1 MTKETVGESILDKIG
16 NTPLIKIEKLT
27 QGLKNV
33 EIYAKAEWLNPGG
46 SVKDRPA
53 LRIIETAEKKGKL
66 TKNKSGNQ
74 PRGNHPPIIL
84 DSSSG
89 NMAIAYGMI
98 GAIKGYRV
106 EMILPENASEERKK
120 VLRTYGVKLTFTNP
134 AEGTDGAIRYV
145 HQLYEKNPDKYFFAD
160 QYNNK
165 ANPLAHYK
173 TTGKEIIKQTK
184 GRITHFVV
192 GIGTSGTIMGAGKRL
207 KEFNPNIKL
216 IAVEPEHALHG
227 IEGLKYM
234 GSAIVPSIYNEN
246 FLDAK
251 IPIKTE
257 DAYEYARKLA
267 LVEGLLVGESSGA
280 AIWASIHLAKQ
291 LEEKG
296 EKAVIVTVFPDRG
309 DRYFSTPLWCP
320 IEEVVRGW

>member
-1 MTKETVGESILDKIG
+1 MANESIGESILEKIG
-16 NTPLIKIEKLT
+16 NTPLIKIEKLA

-66 TKNKSGNQ
+66 TKNKSGDY
-74 PRGNHPPIIL
+74 PIVL

-120 VLRTYGVKLTFTNP
+120 VLRTYGVKLTFTSP
-134 AEGTDGAIRYV
+134 QEGTDGAIRYV

-173 TTGKEIIKQTK
+173 TTGKEIIKQTEGK
-184 GRITHFVV
+184 ITHFIA

-216 IAVEPEHALHG
+216 VAIEPEHALHG

-234 GSAIVPSIYNEN
+234 GSAIVPSIYDEK
-246 FLDAK
+246 FLDSK
-251 IPIKTE
+251 MPIKTE

-280 AIWASIHLAKQ
+280 AIWAALYLAKQ

-320 IEEVVRGW
+320 IEEVVRRW

>member
-1 MTKETVGESILDKIG
+1 MTKESIGESILKKIG

-53 LRIIETAEKKGKL
+53 LRIIETAEKEGKL
-66 TKNKSGNQ
+66 TKNKGGNH
-74 PRGNHPPIIL
+74 PRGNHPIIL

-134 AEGTDGAIRYV
+134 QEGTDGAIRYV
-145 HQLYEKNPDKYFFAD
+145 HQLYEKSPDKYFFAD

-165 ANPLAHYK
+165 FNPLAHYK

-184 GRITHFVV
+184 GKVTHFVA

-234 GSAIVPSIYNEN
+234 GSAIVPSIYNEKI
-246 FLDAK
+246 FDDK

-280 AIWASIHLAKQ
+280 AIWACLHLAKQ
-291 LEEKG
+291 LEDKNEP
-296 EKAVIVTVFPDRG
+296 AVIVTVFPDRG

>member
-1 MTKETVGESILDKIG
+1 MGKDAIGESILDKIG
-16 NTPLIKIEKLT
+16 NTPLIRIEKLT

-53 LRIIETAEKKGKL
+53 LGIIETAEKEGKL
-66 TKNKSGNQ
+66 TKEK
-74 PRGNHPPIIL
+74 RGDCPIIL

-120 VLRTYGVKLTFTNP
+120 VLRTYGVKLTFTDP
-134 AEGTDGAIRYV
+134 AEGIDGAIRYV

-184 GRITHFVV
+184 GKITHFVV

-207 KEFNPNIKL
+207 KEFNPKIKL
-216 IAVEPEHALHG
+216 IAVEPEDAHHG

-234 GSAIVPSIYNEN
+234 GSAIVPSIYNEK
-246 FLDAK
+246 FLDGK
-251 IPIKTE
+251 ISVKTE

-280 AIWASIHLAKQ
+280 AIWASLHLAKQ

-296 EKAVIVTVFPDRG
+296 ETAMIVTVFPDRG

-320 IEEVVRGW
+320 IEEIIRGW

>member
-1 MTKETVGESILDKIG
+1 MNEGESILDKIG
-16 NTPLIKIEKLT
+16 NTPLIKIEKLM

-66 TKNKSGNQ
+66 TKNKSGN
-74 PRGNHPPIIL
+74 HPIIL

-98 GAIKGYRV
+98 GAVKGYRV

-134 AEGTDGAIRYV
+134 QEGTDGAIRYV
-145 HQLYEKNPDKYFFAD
+145 HQLYEKSPEKYFFAD
-160 QYNNK
+160 QYNNP

-184 GRITHFVV
+184 GKITHFVV

-234 GSAIVPSIYNEN
+234 GSAIVPSIYNEK
-246 FLDAK
+246 FLDGK
-251 IPIKTE
+251 ISIKTE

-280 AIWASIHLAKQ
+280 ALWASLHLAKQ

-320 IEEVVRGW
+320 IEDIIRGW

>member
-1 MTKETVGESILDKIG
+1 MNEGESILDKIG

-66 TKNKSGNQ
+66 TKNKSGN
-74 PRGNHPPIIL
+74 HPIIL

-98 GAIKGYRV
+98 GAVKGYRV

-134 AEGTDGAIRYV
+134 QEGTDGAIRYV
-145 HQLYEKNPDKYFFAD
+145 HQLYEKSPEKYFFAD
-160 QYNNK
+160 QYNNP

-184 GRITHFVV
+184 GKITHFVV

-234 GSAIVPSIYNEN
+234 GSAIVPSIYNEK
-246 FLDAK
+246 FLDGK
-251 IPIKTE
+251 ISIKTE

-280 AIWASIHLAKQ
+280 ALWASLHLAKQ

-320 IEEVVRGW
+320 IEDIIRGW